1 MTDQTNG
8 LEQSVQVR
16 VMSVSEDEGAASAP
30 AVPAVV
36 PSEAGTGV
44 EPESGWWRLNG
55 GVGVGVGGKGFL
67 GGGEQAWIMILAC
80 SA

>member
-8 LEQSVQVR
+8 FEQSVQVR

-55 GVGVGVGGKGFL
+55 GVGVEGKGFL
-67 GGGEQAWIMILAC
+67 GGGEQAWMMIRAC